1 MAGGLLILITLPFAF
16 AIIQGIGDA
25 IEEATLDP
33 QLKARREEREKE
45 RVIIKLSY
53 KDIMENKVQN
63 QIKVRIGE
71 KDYLMTKEEF
81 EVTKQVLKENSPEKI
96 SDCCGVD
103 VTSCNDYTA
112 RCRDCKEI
120 CGIVYVF

>member
-1 MAGGLLILITLPFAF
+1 MAGALLILITLPFAF

-53 KDIMENKVQN
+53 KDIMENKEVN
-63 QIKVRIGE
+63 VRIGDKQYIMSE
-71 KDYLMTKEEF
+71 EEF
-81 EVTKQVLKENSPEKI
+81 EVTKQVLKNNNPERV
-96 SDCCGVD
+96 SEGGSV
-103 VTSCNDYTA
+103 
-112 RCRDCKEI
+112 
-120 CGIVYVF
+120 VYVF